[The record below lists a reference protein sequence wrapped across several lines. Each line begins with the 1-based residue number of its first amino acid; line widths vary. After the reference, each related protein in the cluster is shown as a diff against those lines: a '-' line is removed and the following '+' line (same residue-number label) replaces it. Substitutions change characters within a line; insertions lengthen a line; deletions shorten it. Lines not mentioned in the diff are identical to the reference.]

1 MIWTVWTCFGGE
13 DESEE
18 SVEPEIGMLD
28 KIDIAVEEKFSKIK
42 KAFKDKFSARR
53 QKRSDWKAKK
63 TIMA

>member
-1 MIWTVWTCFGGE
+1 
-13 DESEE
+13 
-18 SVEPEIGMLD
+18 MLD